1 MGGGGSASKGS
12 SAGASRGYKGVMA
25 IEVTMKDGT
34 KTSYRSYRSG
44 GGGIIT
50 GIDDSKESI
59 VSGKMTI
66 PEIAKRM
73 KDSGAS
79 VKTYTKKQLA
89 EHDKV
94 FNRANASKPDYQLGY
109 GLGPGG
115 SVSKGARRTARVNR
129 LENRA
134 MKKR

>member
-1 MGGGGSASKGS
+1 MGGRGRSSARAGGSFKGI
-12 SAGASRGYKGVMA
+12 MA

-34 KTSYRSYRSG
+34 KTSYRSYKSG

-50 GIDDSKESI
+50 GIDDSI

-66 PEIAKRM
+66 PEIAKHM
-73 KDSGAS
+73 KDVGAA

-89 EHDKV
+89 KHDEA

-115 SVSKGARRTARVNR
+115 SVSKDARRTARVNR
-129 LENRA
+129 LKNRA